1 MLSVAG
7 AIIAALLIVLGVVY
21 TGFNGLCGE
30 MGMLRTELRS
40 ELREGLAEVNLRLD
54 EHGRLLS
61 EHAESLTRLE
71 TILDSQ
77 QQPAHPVAKGQSL
90 E

>member
-30 MGMLRTELRS
+30 MGMLRTELR
-40 ELREGLAEVNLRLD
+40 EGLAEVNLRLD

-61 EHAESLTRLE
+61 EHAERQTRLE
-71 TILDSQ
+71 TILESQ
-77 QQPAHPVAKGQSL
+77 QQPAP
-90 E
+90 